1 MFLFLLVWFVYL
13 WQQFNLVIWL
23 VNLNKRIM
31 SAQEGSVCCYRK
43 GDRTVSSKEV
53 ECIDSYLIEGYIVED
68 PDFPNALCTDCHI
81 ELNKKINNNG
91 YHLVPKVDGYDPGR
105 SKYLRSSLECKC
117 RICTVAK
124 MTGLGCQWMV
134 KKKKGR
140 PAAAEKT
147 TPKWFKVCS
156 NCFQQIYQGS
166 KTKFHKLK
174 N

>member
-1 MFLFLLVWFVYL
+1 M
-13 WQQFNLVIWL
+13 IWL

-31 SAQEGSVCCYRK
+31 STQEGSVCCYRK

-53 ECIDSYLIEGYIVED
+53 ECIDSYLIEGYTVED

-117 RICTVAK
+117 RVCTVAK
-124 MTGLGCQWMV
+124 MTGLG
-134 KKKKGR
+134 
-140 PAAAEKT
+140 
-147 TPKWFKVCS
+147 
-156 NCFQQIYQGS
+156 YQ
-166 KTKFHKLK
+166 
-174 N
+174 